1 MAMNGALPVLT
12 SVVWFDSDIS
22 EISNS
27 LNCSIRQK
35 ISEGCKAT

>member
-1 MAMNGALPVLT
+1 MAMNGALPLLT

-27 LNCSIRQK
+27 LNCSMRQK
-35 ISEGCKAT
+35 MSAGCEVM